1 MMVHDTRLRFCFAA
15 ASLMAVLTGARVVGA
30 EPTVPPGVM
39 LRDLGGAPRALSS
52 LSGHPAILL
61 FWRSDCAPC
70 RLELSHLADLQ
81 AAAKP
86 GRLVTIALEDASAA
100 RSTLAKMA
108 PEPQIAW
115 IADGDPA
122 AVLVAFNGA
131 PPRLPLAVALTSAG
145 RRCERHVG
153 LLGTDRVQQWVREC
167 S

>member
-1 MMVHDTRLRFCFAA
+1 MVHGTRLRFCLAA
-15 ASLMAVLTGARVVGA
+15 ASIVAMLAGARVVGA
-30 EPTVPPGVM
+30 ERTVPSAVV
-39 LRDLGGAPRALSS
+39 LRDLRGAPRALSA

-70 RLELSHLADLQ
+70 RLELSHLADLE

-86 GRLVTIALEDASAA
+86 GRLVTIALEDARAA
-100 RSTLAKMA
+100 RSTLTKMA

-131 PPRLPLAVALTSAG
+131 PPRLPLAVALTRAG
-145 RRCERHVG
+145 RSCERHVG